1 MLTAQPAGTRGRES
15 IRVRRK
21 RKKSDPQILPCTE
34 CNATF
39 NRAAHLR
46 RHQRMHQG
54 DKPYICAHC
63 SLSSSRKDVIV
74 RHTRNFHPEAASI
87 NASDGSEMPAN
98 APTDVFTERDR
109 ARDSCSSLSSTSSE
123 DSPPGSTVAKPAYIG
138 EDHPHPA
145 WSNAETQPLSSAR
158 NDEFDNILSDA
169 NLHFPDL
176 AVYASN
182 NPPLQDLFLTDN
194 LFPNFSPPQGFVNSS
209 LWQILLSPTQDMRP
223 NVSRSEQSGLQAPH
237 VIRHFPEH
245 DQHQTG
251 SSFVLDNDG
260 YAKAQANLAHY
271 NPSQKLLHFRFPS
284 KYAVIRFVD
293 AYFEFMDPQLPIVH
307 RPTFDAATVPS
318 PLLIAVMACG
328 AMYSS
333 EQGAAAMMHAASLQL
348 TSENWKTD
356 NPFQLWLLQ
365 TNLLLGF
372 FEVYC
377 GDWTIPQRACSIFSC
392 NAKLAQEAVGTLKLF
407 SIATYRDW
415 VYQET
420 VNRCMAST
428 IVLAAA
434 VNSTSQKQYIV
445 LPDLDARFSLPS
457 SMTAWVKDESSWE
470 RPTEMPIFSDTLKR
484 IFAGEPP
491 ILEIS
496 DFGFLSIVSAVLGHI
511 CLFENLA
518 GSQHPHLYTSFVNE
532 MERSVQILGE
542 MWAMRTVSENS
553 YKSTHTPQARS
564 TKLLL
569 DSVFYHLYG
578 NSQLA
583 AMKNL
588 LGSAE
593 VLNRSEMLQ
602 EISKTPHSINL
613 EKALI
618 RAAEALR
625 DDCRL
630 GLRYLQK
637 MAPHRFAP
645 LSATAVFEGGLLLCW
660 YLQTKRSETAA
671 TEVHSTLDL
680 LIGEGFAELD
690 GLQMTTEDELT
701 TLPLLANAEV
711 LHDGSVWQW
720 PHSVSSKLN
729 CFIQRFKLV
738 S

>member
-1 MLTAQPAGTRGRES
+1 
-15 IRVRRK
+15 
-21 RKKSDPQILPCTE
+21 
-34 CNATF
+34 
-39 NRAAHLR
+39 
-46 RHQRMHQG
+46 MHQG

-74 RHTRNFHPEAASI
+74 RHTRNFHPDATSTI
-87 NASDGSEMPAN
+87 ASDGSELPSN
-98 APTDVFTERDR
+98 AHAYVPTERDR
-109 ARDSCSSLSSTSSE
+109 ARASCSSPSSASSE
-123 DSPPGSTVAKPAYIG
+123 DSSPGSNVTKPACIG
-138 EDHPHPA
+138 EDHPHPT
-145 WSNAETQPLSSAR
+145 WSNAETLSSAR
-158 NDEFDNILSDA
+158 NDTLDSILLDA

-182 NPPLQDLFLTDN
+182 DPPLEDLFLPDN
-194 LFPNFSPPQGFVNSS
+194 LFPDLSPPEGLVNSS
-209 LWQILLSPTQDMRP
+209 LWQMLLSPAQDMRP
-223 NVSRSEQSGLQAPH
+223 NVSSSEQSGLQAPH
-237 VIRHFPEH
+237 VIRASLEN
-245 DQHQTG
+245 DQQQTG
-251 SSFVLDNDG
+251 SSFVLDDDG
-260 YAKAQANLAHY
+260 YTKAKANLAHY
-271 NPSQKLLHFRFPS
+271 DPSQKLLHFRFPS

-307 RPTFDAATVPS
+307 RPTFDAANVPS

-333 EQGAAAMMHAASLQL
+333 EQGAAATMHAASLQL
-348 TSENWKTD
+348 TSEHWKND

-365 TNLLLGF
+365 ANLLLGF
-372 FEVYC
+372 FEVYG
-377 GDWTIPQRACSIFSC
+377 GDWTIPQRASSIFSC
-392 NAKLAQEAVGTLKLF
+392 NAKLAQEAVGTLKQF
-407 SIATYRDW
+407 SITTYGDW

-428 IVLAAA
+428 IILGAA
-434 VNSTSQKQYIV
+434 VNSTTQKQYIA
-445 LPDLDARFSLPS
+445 LPDLDAKFSLPS
-457 SMTAWVKDESSWE
+457 SMSSWLKDESSWE
-470 RPTEMPIFSDTLKR
+470 GPTEMPIFSDTLKR
-484 IFAGEPP
+484 IFAGESP

-532 MERSVQILGE
+532 MERSVRILGE
-542 MWAMRTVSENS
+542 MWTMRTVSENS
-553 YKSTHTPQARS
+553 HRSTHTPQARS

-569 DSVFYHLYG
+569 DSVYYHLYG

-583 AMKNL
+583 TMKNL
-588 LGSAE
+588 LGSVG
-593 VLNRSEMLQ
+593 VLKRSEMIQ
-602 EISKTPHSINL
+602 EIFKAPHSTNL
-613 EKALI
+613 EKALV

-637 MAPHRFAP
+637 MAPHRFTP

-660 YLQTKRSETAA
+660 YLQTKRSETTP
-671 TEVHSTLDL
+671 TEVYPALDL

-690 GLQMTTEDELT
+690 GLQMTNKDELA

-711 LHDGSVWQW
+711 LQDGSVWQW
-720 PHSVSSKLN
+720 PHAVSSKLN
-729 CFIQRFKLV
+729 CFIQRFRLL